1 MAKKKKSLKK
11 AFPFSPDFAIAPG
24 VTLAETLAAKGMSQ
38 SELSIRTGLTEKTI
52 SQIINGVAPI
62 SFDTALKLEA
72 ALGVPARFWNNLE
85 RNYQEALAQIAQAGR
100 LEADLA
106 WLKTIPVRVLVSGHF
121 IEESEDKV
129 HTLRDVLHF
138 YGVSDVP
145 AWERLWVQPTVAF
158 RRTRAKDLKVGA
170 ASAWIR
176 MGEMIA
182 AQDSC
187 QPYDANKFRVVLGR
201 LRELTVEPHGTWQN
215 EMVRR
220 CAEAGVAVTFVPA
233 IPGAGISGVTKWL
246 SPEKALVQLSLLYK
260 NDGSF
265 WFTFFHEAA
274 HVLLHGKKDVFL
286 EGDSN
291 SDDEKEHEAD
301 EFARNLLIPRNRS
314 SDMKSLRTERAIRG
328 FAREIGIS
336 PGIVVGRM
344 QHDGLLYPSAFNSLK
359 RPLDWAKP

>member
-1 MAKKKKSLKK
+1 MAKKKLALKK
-11 AFPFSPDFAIAPG
+11 TFPFSPDFAVAPG
-24 VTLAETLAAKGMSQ
+24 VTLAETLSAKGMPQ
-38 SELSIRTGLTEKTI
+38 SELSIRTGLAEKTI
-52 SQIINGVAPI
+52 SQIMNGVAPI

-85 RNYQEALAQIAQAGR
+85 RNYQEAQAQIAQAEC

-106 WLKTIPVRVLVSGHF
+106 WLKTVPVRELVLGKF
-121 IEESEDKV
+121 IEESTDKV
-129 HTLRDVLHF
+129 RTLRDVLHF
-138 YGVSDVP
+138 YGVTDVS
-145 AWERLWVQPTVAF
+145 AWNRLWVQPTVAF

-182 AQDSC
+182 SQITC
-187 QPYDANKFRVVLGR
+187 QPYDAAKFRAALGQ
-201 LRELTVEPHGTWQN
+201 LRELTVASPTTWHD

-220 CAEAGVAVTFVPA
+220 CAEAGIAVTFIPA

-246 SPEKALVQLSLLYK
+246 SPEKALIQLSLLYK

-286 EGDSN
+286 EGDSP
-291 SDDEKEHEAD
+291 SDDEKEREAD
-301 EFARNLLIPRNRS
+301 EFARNLLIPRVKS
-314 SDMKSLRTERAIRG
+314 SELKTLRTERAIRD
-328 FAREIGIS
+328 FARQIGVS
-336 PGIVVGRM
+336 AGIVVGRM
-344 QHDGLLYPSAFNSLK
+344 QHDRVVYPNVFNSLK
-359 RPLDWAKP
+359 RKLAWAKP